1 VGASF
6 HSISGSAYL
15 VSYDRTSRQWSHVA
29 EFVPGGASANGGFD
43 GTSQQSSYDQFG
55 FDVAITNDWVAI
67 SAPFDTASQGKV
79 SLFRLDS
86 VRNGEQLEPDAELL
100 ASDKDYLTRFGSSV
114 AIDGDTLVVG
124 ASRDRDKLGSAY
136 IFQYDAL
143 VGGWMET
150 VKLEPD
156 NVSADSQGNFGHSV
170 AILAQDGIV
179 VVAAPYD
186 GSQGRRRN
194 GSVFIYSESSSS
206 YTLLQKIVP
215 SQLLSGDQ
223 FGSSLATETSVN
235 PITNAREVHIAI
247 GAKLRDDKGIDSG
260 SVYVYVRREG
270 ETEFSFEQRLVAST
284 WSPGAEMGTSV
295 DMEGHKII
303 VGAKKHNG
311 QGGAH
316 YFTFDGVTWINRGVV
331 TPSGNNDGDDFG
343 SAVALTSDVALV
355 GSYSN
360 DDVGED
366 SGAIYSYAVCS

>member
-1 VGASF
+1 M
-6 HSISGSAYL
+6 
-15 VSYDRTSRQWSHVA
+15 WSHVA
-29 EFVPGGASANGGFD
+29 EFVPGGASANGGFI
-43 GTSQQSSYDQFG
+43 GTIQQSSYDQFG

-67 SAPFDTASQGKV
+67 SAPADTASQGKV
-79 SLFRLDS
+79 SLFRLDD
-86 VRNGEQLEPDAELL
+86 VRNGEQMEPDVELL
-100 ASDKDYLTRFGSSV
+100 ASDRSYLTRFGSSV

-124 ASRDRDKLGSAY
+124 ASRDRDKLGSTY
-136 IFQYDAL
+136 IFQYDASSA
-143 VGGWMET
+143 GGWMET

-156 NVSADSQGNFGHSV
+156 NVSVDSQGNFGHSV

-194 GSVFIYSESSSS
+194 GSVFIYSGGSSSSSSS

-235 PITNAREVHIAI
+235 PITNVREVHIAI
-247 GAKLRDDKGIDSG
+247 GARLRDDKGIDSG
-260 SVYVYVRREG
+260 SVYMYVRREG

-284 WSPGAEMGTSV
+284 WSPGAEFGTSV
-295 DMEGHKII
+295 DMDGHKII
-303 VGAKKHNG
+303 VGAKKHDG

-316 YFTFDGVTWINRGVV
+316 YFQFDGATWIDRGVV

-343 SAVALTSDVALV
+343 SAVALTSSVALV